1 MTTFI
6 IVLCLVV
13 MVGFAISAAMLR
25 SMLKSAVSL
34 AAMSAALA
42 VILYMMGAIWAAL
55 FELSVCVGLI
65 TVVFISAISLT
76 TPDRRDEA
84 HAADHRRRFAALP
97 FILIALGAA
106 IIAVLVYTGFSLPL
120 PGEEA
125 VAEATFNQVF
135 WQTRQADILGQI
147 LMLLAGAFAVVVLF
161 KEGKKI

>member
-1 MTTFI
+1 MTTFV
-6 IVLCLVV
+6 IVLCLVL
-13 MVGFAISAAMLR
+13 MVGFALSAAMLR

-42 VILYMMGAIWAAL
+42 VILYMMGAVWAAL

-84 HAADHRRRFAALP
+84 HTKDHRQRFAALP
-97 FILIALGAA
+97 FILIAAGVAL
-106 IIAVLVYTGFSLPL
+106 IAVLVSTGFYLPQ

-125 VAEATFNQVF
+125 VAEAAFNQVL

-147 LMLLAGAFAVVVLF
+147 RNYGAYI
-161 KEGKKI
+161 K